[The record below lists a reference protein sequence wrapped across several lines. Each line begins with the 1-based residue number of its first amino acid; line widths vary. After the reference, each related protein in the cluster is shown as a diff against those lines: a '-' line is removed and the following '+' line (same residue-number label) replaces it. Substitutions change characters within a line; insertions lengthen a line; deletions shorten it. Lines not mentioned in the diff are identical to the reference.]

1 MIFKQRLYNHRKSY
15 VEQLISEKLYF
26 HKAASLSEFLSEFSF
41 RYKIDNNETL
51 LFNFGP

>member
-1 MIFKQRLYNHRKSY
+1 MIFKQQLYNYHKSY

-26 HKAASLSEFLSEFSF
+26 HIAASLSEFSF
-41 RYKIDNNETL
+41 RDKIDNNETL